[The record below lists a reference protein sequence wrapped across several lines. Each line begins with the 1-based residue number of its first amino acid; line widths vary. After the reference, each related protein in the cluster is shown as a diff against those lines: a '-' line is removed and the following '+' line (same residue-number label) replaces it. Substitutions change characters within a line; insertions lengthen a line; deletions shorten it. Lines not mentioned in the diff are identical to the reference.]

1 VKTIKLPVVWE
12 VSGFVNVEAESI
24 EAAIEYFDNN
34 VDHIA
39 IPLDSEY
46 VDGSFSL
53 SSDEVEFI
61 AQYN

>member
-1 VKTIKLPVVWE
+1 LTNA
-12 VSGFVNVEAESI
+12 NVEAESI
-24 EAAIEYFDNN
+24 EAAIEYFNN
-34 VDHIA
+34 NIDHIA
-39 IPLDSEY
+39 LPLESEY